1 MAGLAE
7 EHEEETLVEEV
18 EAWVEQT
25 SQAPLFLANSLSTP
39 AGFSG
44 VFFECP
50 FLLVGF
56 WRTKVD

>member
-1 MAGLAE
+1 MAE
-7 EHEEETLVEEV
+7 EHEEGTSAEEV

-25 SQAPLFLANSLSTP
+25 SQAPLAGSLSTP

-50 FLLVGF
+50 SLLVGS
-56 WRTKVD
+56 WEMKVD